1 MRPAVD
7 HEGRIWFGEMGRNYL
22 AYLDPRT
29 QTFHQMT
36 PPHGHNGIMG
46 VLVAPDDSIWFAE
59 QYANYTGGLYGLAI
73 TPTGEIWVTITGE
86 NIIARLDIAAHNF
99 IYYPIPT
106 PGSLPFGLVMG
117 ANHTVWFTEAGT
129 NKIGMLKP

>member
-1 MRPAVD
+1 MPGPPAQLMEIASD
-7 HEGRIWFGEMGRNYL
+7 MHGTIWITSFNGGLLLSFN
-22 AYLDPRT
+22 PHT
-29 QTFHQMT
+29 GTFT
-36 PPHGHNGIMG
+36 PYYAPFAANG
-46 VLVAPDDSIWFAE
+46 AA
-59 QYANYTGGLYGLAI
+59 GLYGLTI

-86 NIIARLDIAAHNF
+86 NIIARLDVAAHHF

-117 ANHTVWFTEAGT
+117 ANHTIWFTEAGT